1 MFLCRLYKL
10 LWLYVKK
17 ELKEVILLS
26 EDTVNRDRQGPHRSH
41 AFASTTQ
48 TNVTSRYVGILYFIF
63 ENPSKL

>member
-1 MFLCRLYKL
+1 ML
-10 LWLYVKK
+10 KK
-17 ELKEVILLS
+17 KLKEVILLS
-26 EDTVNRDRQGPHRSH
+26 EDTMNRATQGPHRSH